1 MAQSVAIYDANYA
14 YILLNNYT
22 FIDLRPYSIIPLC
35 MYAGMYIYNYITAHL
50 YTYAMAYYYTYAII
64 LVITS
69 HSIFHIFYSNTVIP
83 RLFTLQSYGKPDRL
97 QEPGTIAPISLNF
110 FRKAFHDLL
119 HKSGIPEKLLRYFL
133 AFCPI
138 GSPYFIA
145 RKKA

>member
-1 MAQSVAIYDANYA
+1 MQVYRYMIMK
-14 YILLNNYT
+14 
-22 FIDLRPYSIIPLC
+22 LC
-35 MYAGMYIYNYITAHL
+35 IYITIYL
-50 YTYAMAYYYTYAII
+50 YTYAMAYYYTYAFI

-69 HSIFHIFYSNTVIP
+69 HSIFHNFYSNTVIP
-83 RLFTLQSYGKPDRL
+83 RLFTLQSYGEPDRL
-97 QEPGTIAPISLNF
+97 QEPGLIAPISLNF

>member
-1 MAQSVAIYDANYA
+1 MQLHTAIP
-14 YILLNNYT
+14 ILLSSLSLHTRFFN
-22 FIDLRPYSIIPLC
+22 F
-35 MYAGMYIYNYITAHL
+35 
-50 YTYAMAYYYTYAII
+50 
-64 LVITS
+64 
-69 HSIFHIFYSNTVIP
+69 FYSSTVIP
-83 RLFTLQSYGKPDRL
+83 TLFTLQSYGEPDRL
-97 QEPGTIAPISLNF
+97 QEPGTIALISLNF